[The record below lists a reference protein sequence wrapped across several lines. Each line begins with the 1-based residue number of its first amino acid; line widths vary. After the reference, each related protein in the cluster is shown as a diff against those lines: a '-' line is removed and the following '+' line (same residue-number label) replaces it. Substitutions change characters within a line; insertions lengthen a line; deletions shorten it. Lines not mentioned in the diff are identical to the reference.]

1 MTDPKRYEQE
11 HLDHVI
17 DEIRRAK
24 VATEEKIGHTKTDI
38 GQIKEGFDDIRM
50 NTTTY
55 SGMMDTAMSVRA
67 QQQML
72 DERENTWQHAADL
85 LETLERLESR
95 PYFAR
100 IDFKET
106 DDAEAETIYIGLASF
121 TDQPDHFLVYDW
133 RAPISSIYYEG
144 ELGKVSY
151 QAPDG
156 VQTVDVQLKRQF
168 QIEDG
173 VIVTLY
179 DTEEAV
185 TDQML
190 LSALDNHSSTKMKS
204 IVTTIQRTQNQIIRN
219 TDARLLF
226 VQGAAG
232 SGKTAAVLQ
241 RVAWLLYRYRGNL
254 TASQVIMFS
263 PNQLFND
270 YIDQVLPEL
279 GEHNMIQMTYYQYVG
294 RRVPRLQ
301 VATIQERFEADQEVV
316 HQKATKLLT
325 SLRYFN
331 AVTRY
336 AKHLGLDHHLR
347 FKNIMFRGRVFFSK
361 EKIAE
366 IYYSF
371 NRNYHLGNRLD
382 ATKESLIKI
391 LNSRIGNEMRSKWVE
406 EAIQTMSK
414 EDLDV
419 ALHEHP
425 GEFESEEAERKF
437 LARRI
442 VMDALRP
449 VKKAIDHNRWMNI
462 NAQYL
467 HLLRVTPKLV
477 NIADFNISPAEW
489 QQYLD
494 QQTMAFKEKRIST
507 SGVSI
512 YLYLY
517 DLLTGK
523 RGQREIRFVFVDEVQ
538 DYDAFQ
544 LAYLQFNFPK
554 AKFTLLG
561 DLNQAIFT
569 HEQSHTLLQE
579 LGTMFGEDNTKV
591 IQLTKSYRSTQQLT
605 DFTKGLL
612 VNGERIEAF
621 ERQGELPRVLELADE
636 STAVATVVN
645 TLDRYQAAHDTTA
658 IIGKTL
664 ADSERIA
671 ELLKAAGEQVTLIRT
686 ENQRLVPGTI
696 VVPSYLAK
704 GLEFDAVIVWN
715 ANAKQYHGD
724 AERQLIYTICSRAMH
739 ALTVTSIGPVSPLI
753 DEVDASL
760 YQRQ

>member
-55 SGMMDTAMSVRA
+55 SGMMDTSMSVRA

-106 DDAEAETIYIGLASF
+106 DDTEEETIYIGLASF

-325 SLRYFN
+325 SLKYFN

-382 ATKESLIKI
+382 ATKENLIKI

-477 NIADFNISPAEW
+477 NIADFDISPAEW

-494 QQTMAFKEKRIST
+494 QQTTAFKAKRIST

-517 DLLTGK
+517 DLLSGK

-621 ERQGELPRVLELADE
+621 ERQGELPRVLEIADE
-636 STAVATVVN
+636 STAVETVVN

-724 AERQLIYTICSRAMH
+724 DERQLIYTICSRAMH

>member
-106 DDAEAETIYIGLASF
+106 DDTEAETIYIGLASF

-325 SLRYFN
+325 SLKYFN

-477 NIADFNISPAEW
+477 NIADFDISPAEW

-494 QQTMAFKEKRIST
+494 QQTTAFKAKRIST

-621 ERQGELPRVLELADE
+621 ERQGELPRVLEIGDE
-636 STAVATVVN
+636 STAVETVVN

-724 AERQLIYTICSRAMH
+724 DERQLIYTICSRAMH

>member
-106 DDAEAETIYIGLASF
+106 DDTEAETIYIGLASF

-301 VATIQERFEADQEVV
+301 VATIQERFEADQEVA

-325 SLRYFN
+325 SLKYFN

-425 GEFESEEAERKF
+425 GEFESEEAEHKF

-477 NIADFNISPAEW
+477 NIADFDISPAEW

-494 QQTMAFKEKRIST
+494 QQITAFKAKRIST

-517 DLLTGK
+517 DLLTGE

-636 STAVATVVN
+636 STAVVTVVN
-645 TLDRYQAAHDTTA
+645 TLDRYQTAHDTTA

-724 AERQLIYTICSRAMH
+724 DERQLIYTICSRAMH